1 MGTPL
6 LYRIAKLLGRLAT
19 GIYFKKIEISGADLI
34 PQNGPVILAANHPQ
48 SVTDALVL
56 GLRTGRMV
64 YYLGHSGL
72 FDKKWRAWLL
82 RNLGVIPVYRRQD
95 GVDAPDKNA
104 AMFAACETLLEQ
116 GGAIGIFPEGVSTV
130 ERRLQKLKTG
140 VARIALQS
148 EAKNNWT
155 LGVTIVPVGLSFESR
170 YRMRTRVLLR
180 FGRPIVA
187 ADYQNTYK
195 EDAIEAVYA
204 LTDTLQTA
212 MRALVVNIER
222 PRLEQLVHDVE
233 HVYKDELVE
242 RHGGAIPGESRFEKN
257 QVVSREISE
266 ALSFFLDKD
275 PEIVWR
281 IHSLL
286 RSYHRKLERLK
297 LRDEVVRGKTEHTI
311 RLEATRL
318 LVWGVLGL
326 PLALYGAVWNLMP
339 YKLTGWLAR
348 RAAKDST
355 AIHYKQITIGTFV
368 YAAYYAPLLYFAYQS
383 LGLRGAIVF
392 GATLPPTGLFA
403 HAYTRYMV
411 QSQRTLRF
419 AFLMI
424 AHRYYIEKIRQ
435 QRQFVIDEMDR
446 TLELYLAAR
455 STVQGLDTDTSGE
468 PH

>member
-6 LYRIAKLLGRLAT
+6 LYRIAKSLGRLAM
-19 GIYFKKIEISGADLI
+19 GIYFRKIGVSGADLV

-48 SVTDALVL
+48 SVTDAVVL
-56 GLRTGRMV
+56 GIRTGRMV
-64 YYLGHSGL
+64 CYLGHSGL
-72 FDKKWRAWLL
+72 FGKRWRAWLL
-82 RNLGVIPVYRRQD
+82 KNLGVIPVYRRQD
-95 GVDAPDKNA
+95 IVDASDKNA
-104 AMFAACETLLEQ
+104 AMFAACETLLER
-116 GGAIGIFPEGVSTV
+116 GGAIGIFPEGVSAE

-148 EAKNNWT
+148 EAKNDWA

-180 FGRPIVA
+180 FGRPILA
-187 ADYQNTYK
+187 ADYHNAYE

-204 LTDTLQTA
+204 LTSALQTA
-212 MRALVVNIER
+212 MRGLVVNIER
-222 PRLEQLVHDVE
+222 PHLEQLVHDVE

-242 RHGGAIPGESRFEKN
+242 RHGAAIPGESRFEKD

-297 LRDEVVRGKTEHTI
+297 LRDEVVRGKTEHTV
-311 RLEATRL
+311 RREAARL

-326 PLALYGAVWNLMP
+326 PLALYGAAWNFVP
-339 YKLTGWLAR
+339 YKLTGRLAR

-355 AIHYKQITIGTFV
+355 AIHYKQITIGAFV
-368 YAAYYAPLLYFAYQS
+368 YVIYYTPLLYFAYQL
-383 LGLRGAIVF
+383 LGLQGAIVF
-392 GATLPPTGLFA
+392 GATLPPAGLLA
-403 HAYTRYMV
+403 LGYTRYMV
-411 QSQRTLRF
+411 RRQRMLRF
-419 AFLMI
+419 AFFLI
-424 AHRYYIEKIRQ
+424 AHRYYIQKIRQ
-435 QRQFVIDEMDR
+435 QRQFVIDEMDKAR
-446 TLELYLAAR
+446 NRYLAER
-455 STVQGLDTDTSGE
+455 RIVRDLDADTSGG